1 MSTTEP
7 QEQYDISH
15 GSVITGDSLA
25 VLPELPENEFHAIVS
40 DPPYNFNGGFEQS
53 DWDNIGSAKEYQ
65 EWCQEWA
72 ERALTTLKPGGHLI
86 AFSGNRSHHRLFSG
100 IEDAGFE
107 IRDTINWIYA
117 TGIPKGQRIERWL
130 DDEFKDEFGDWRS
143 MLKPTTEYAVLARAP
158 MSERSST
165 KNQMEHGTAN
175 LNVEACRLDGD
186 DGRFPVNM
194 ILDPV
199 MADVMDLQSGQRQG
213 CQPHTVDD
221 SGSRNIL
228 DGGGFGATGE
238 RTEGYNDSGGASR
251 FFKQVSWDGVAKV
264 TSTER
269 TNEKTDCQLCK
280 RTIAT
285 SAVKNTKPTHQKEK
299 SSAHTNVTPTV
310 DEQGTTSKHS
320 NVSSAEK
327 NSKTGQVKN
336 ESTAQNNA
344 QENPN
349 KFEKQSNVNTAE
361 TSSRPNQATNE
372 NTVQDPVHQKTT
384 TSNTSKQTGT
394 TTTSNENVESS
405 KNDTKTTQS
414 SERKQKQEQ
423 KQDENTQKAS
433 PVRNVEIP
441 MQIGTTTTTIN
452 LQTCA
457 GCAEAVTSN
466 TTKTNTGR
474 GGKVSPSRF
483 IYCPKASQSERT
495 HDGRIENNHKTVKPL
510 QLMRWL
516 VRLVTAEGQ
525 KVLDPFA
532 GSGSTIVAAEQEGRE
547 CVGIEMDPDFA
558 QIARDRFADVVD
570 QP

>member
-40 DPPYNFNGGFEQS
+40 DSPYNFDGGFEQS

-107 IRDTINWIYA
+107 IRDTITWHYA

-143 MLKPTTEYAVLARAP
+143 MLKPTTEFAVLARAP

-251 FFKQVSWDGVAKV
+251 FF
-264 TSTER
+264 
-269 TNEKTDCQLCK
+269 
-280 RTIAT
+280 
-285 SAVKNTKPTHQKEK
+285 
-299 SSAHTNVTPTV
+299 
-310 DEQGTTSKHS
+310 
-320 NVSSAEK
+320 
-327 NSKTGQVKN
+327 
-336 ESTAQNNA
+336 
-344 QENPN
+344 
-349 KFEKQSNVNTAE
+349 
-361 TSSRPNQATNE
+361 
-372 NTVQDPVHQKTT
+372 
-384 TSNTSKQTGT
+384 
-394 TTTSNENVESS
+394 
-405 KNDTKTTQS
+405 
-414 SERKQKQEQ
+414 
-423 KQDENTQKAS
+423 
-433 PVRNVEIP
+433 
-441 MQIGTTTTTIN
+441 
-452 LQTCA
+452 
-457 GCAEAVTSN
+457 
-466 TTKTNTGR
+466 
-474 GGKVSPSRF
+474 
-483 IYCPKASQSERT
+483 YCPKASQSERT
-495 HDGRIENNHKTVKPL
+495 HDGRIENNHKTVKTL

-516 VRLVTAEGQ
+516 VRLVTSEGQ
-525 KVLDPFA
+525 KVLDPFV

-570 QP
+570 QS